1 MQWLKCGKSENAEDF
16 RGLRTPKKLKKGQE
30 RRRIKEFNP
39 LAQVGDLAFGARTIK
54 RPSGGS
60 VLMVARNPPLPARRR
75 SEEALGGAFA
85 RRLTTTLTQQ
95 KRDRDR
101 EREMVGN

>member
-1 MQWLKCGKSENAEDF
+1 MAKVRKIGKCGRFPRIKDPEEV
-16 RGLRTPKKLKKGQE
+16 KKKGQE